1 MSEFPKIGQEVE
13 IKYKIYSN
21 NQVIDS
27 TNDRPNF
34 RVVLGNNK
42 ILNEIENEILK
53 MKKGEKR
60 KK

>member
-27 TNDRPNF
+27 TLHKN
-34 RVVLGNNK
+34 
-42 ILNEIENEILK
+42 
-53 MKKGEKR
+53 
-60 KK
+60 